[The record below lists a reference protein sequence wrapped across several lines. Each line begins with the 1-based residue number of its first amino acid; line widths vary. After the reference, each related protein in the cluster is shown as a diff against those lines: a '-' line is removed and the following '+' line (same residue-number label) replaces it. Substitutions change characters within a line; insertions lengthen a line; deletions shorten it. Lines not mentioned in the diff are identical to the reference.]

1 MTSVP
6 QIDEEMLQL
15 QRRMEELAKAKREKE
30 EEDELM
36 RTSTDHNLT
45 TLKLAIA
52 VKQDKVDK
60 FRSYNYQNSY
70 QVHAWSDNNRTK
82 EEIGHLSAIYNILSI
97 MNTRLSKLEEGT
109 E

>member
-15 QRRMEELAKAKREKE
+15 QRRMEELAEAKREKE
-30 EEDELM
+30 GEDELM
-36 RTSTDHNLT
+36 RTSIDHNLN
-45 TLKLAIA
+45 TLQLAIA
-52 VKQDKVDK
+52 VKQDKVEK
-60 FRSYNYQNSY
+60 FREYNYQKSY
-70 QVHAWSDNNRTK
+70 QMQAWLENNRTK

-109 E
+109 